1 MNRQSKPLK
10 EWRSLP
16 LTYSERSKSKLET
29 IAIINQK
36 GGVGKSTTAAAVGAG
51 LILKGYR
58 VLFIDL
64 DAQGNISHTLRAN
77 PNSSGIMAMLQEPE
91 IVEQAIEELPTAAI
105 TGNKERKGAAA
116 VYGIIASSNR
126 LAAADTLL
134 DSVGKEYRLKEALEL
149 IAPLY
154 DYCIID
160 TPPALGILTVNAL
173 TAATAAIVPAQ
184 ADIYSLQ
191 GIAQLSNTVNTIKKY
206 CNPELAILGIVLT
219 RYNGRA
225 IISRELAELISSTA
239 AKLNTKAYSTKIRE
253 CTAIKE
259 SQAVRECIYTYAP
272 KSNAAADYTA
282 LLSEIITEV

>member
-1 MNRQSKPLK
+1 MKA
-10 EWRSLP
+10 
-16 LTYSERSKSKLET
+16 
-29 IAIINQK
+29 IAVINQK

-77 PNSSGIMAMLQEPE
+77 PNSSGIMATLQEPE

-105 TGNKERKGAAA
+105 TGNTERKGAAA

-272 KSNAAADYTA
+272 KSNAAADYSA
-282 LLSEIITEV
+282 LLSEIITEI

>member
-1 MNRQSKPLK
+1 MK
-10 EWRSLP
+10 
-16 LTYSERSKSKLET
+16 T
-29 IAIINQK
+29 IAVINQK

-64 DAQGNISHTLRAN
+64 DAQGNISHTLRAT

-91 IVEQAIEELPTAAI
+91 IVRQTIEELPTAAI
-105 TGNKERKGAAA
+105 TGSKERKGAAA
-116 VYGIIASSNR
+116 VYGVIASSNK

-149 IAPLY
+149 IEPLY
-154 DYCIID
+154 DYAIID

-173 TAATAAIVPAQ
+173 TAATVAIVPAQ
-184 ADIYSLQ
+184 ADIYSMQ

-219 RYNGRA
+219 RYNSRA

-272 KSNAAADYTA
+272 KSNAAADYSA
-282 LLSEIITEV
+282 LLSEIITEI

>member
-1 MNRQSKPLK
+1 MKI
-10 EWRSLP
+10 
-16 LTYSERSKSKLET
+16 
-29 IAIINQK
+29 IAVINQK

-64 DAQGNISHTLRAN
+64 DAQGNISHTLRAT

-91 IVEQAIEELPTAAI
+91 IARQTIEELPTAAI
-105 TGNKERKGAAA
+105 TGNRERKGAAA
-116 VYGIIASSNR
+116 VYGIIASSNK

-149 IAPLY
+149 IEPLY
-154 DYCIID
+154 DYVIID

-173 TAATAAIVPAQ
+173 TAATAA
-184 ADIYSLQ
+184 

-219 RYNGRA
+219 RYNSRA

-272 KSNAAADYTA
+272 KSNAAADYSA
-282 LLSEIITEV
+282 LLSEIITEI

>member
-1 MNRQSKPLK
+1 MQ
-10 EWRSLP
+10 
-16 LTYSERSKSKLET
+16 T

-64 DAQGNISHTLRAN
+64 DAQGNISHTLRAT

-91 IVEQAIEELPTAAI
+91 IVRQTIEELPTAAI
-105 TGNKERKGAAA
+105 TGSKERKGAAA
-116 VYGIIASSNR
+116 VYGIIASSNK
-126 LAAADTLL
+126 LSAADTLL

-149 IAPLY
+149 IEPLY

-191 GIAQLSNTVNTIKKY
+191 GISQLSNTVNTIKKY
-206 CNPELAILGIVLT
+206 CNPELVILGIVLT

-272 KSNAAADYTA
+272 KSNAAADYSA
-282 LLSEIITEV
+282 LLSEIITEI